1 MDVVKFDMMG
11 VHWRVFAV
19 CIVVL
24 MRVVFVCVVF
34 VLCCRYKVN
43 GLHRF
48 TKVWRIECYDMVMTD
63 VRVSK
68 RCWWYDE
75 CVWMYIGDMYSA
87 CCTLIDR
94 ICVMLSTICI
104 QLQQYVHIY
113 KSVALT
119 VSRSGGT

>member
-1 MDVVKFDMMG
+1 MDVVTCDMMG
-11 VHWRVFAV
+11 VHWRVFVV

-24 MRVVFVCVVF
+24 MRGLFVCVVF
-34 VLCCRYKVN
+34 ALCYGCKLN

-48 TKVWRIECYDMVMTD
+48 TKVWRTECYEVMVTD

-104 QLQQYVHIY
+104 QMQQHVHMN
-113 KSVALT
+113 KTVALR

>member
-1 MDVVKFDMMG
+1 MDVVTCDMMG
-11 VHWRVFAV
+11 VHWRVFVV

-24 MRVVFVCVVF
+24 MRGLFVFVVFA
-34 VLCCRYKVN
+34 LCYGCKLN

-48 TKVWRIECYDMVMTD
+48 TKVWRIECYEVVMTD
-63 VRVSK
+63 VMVSK

-75 CVWMYIGDMYSA
+75 CVWMYIGGVCSA

-94 ICVMLSTICI
+94 IRVMQSAIRI

-113 KSVALT
+113 KT
-119 VSRSGGT
+119 VTLRVSQSGGT

>member
-24 MRVVFVCVVF
+24 MRVVFVCVIF
-34 VLCCRYKVN
+34 ALCYGCKLN

-48 TKVWRIECYDMVMTD
+48 TKVWRIECYEVVVTD

-104 QLQQYVHIY
+104 QLQQHVHIH
-113 KSVALT
+113 KTVALR

>member
-1 MDVVKFDMMG
+1 MG
-11 VHWRVFAV
+11 CDGGALGGVFAV

-34 VLCCRYKVN
+34 ALCYGCKLN
-43 GLHRF
+43 DLHRF

-94 ICVMLSTICI
+94 ICVMLSTIRI
-104 QLQQYVHIY
+104 QLQQHVHID
-113 KSVALT
+113 KTVALR
-119 VSRSGGT
+119 VSQSGGT

>member
-68 RCWWYDE
+68 RCW
-75 CVWMYIGDMYSA
+75 
-87 CCTLIDR
+87 
-94 ICVMLSTICI
+94 
-104 QLQQYVHIY
+104 
-113 KSVALT
+113 
-119 VSRSGGT
+119 

>member
-94 ICVMLSTICI
+94 IRVMLSTICI
-104 QLQQYVHIY
+104 
-113 KSVALT
+113 
-119 VSRSGGT
+119 